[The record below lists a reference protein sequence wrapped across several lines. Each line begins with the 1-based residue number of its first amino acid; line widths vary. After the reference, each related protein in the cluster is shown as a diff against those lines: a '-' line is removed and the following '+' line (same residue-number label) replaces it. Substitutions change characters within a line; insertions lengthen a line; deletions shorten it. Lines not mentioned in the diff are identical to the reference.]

1 MMLLAASIFP
11 VMLRC
16 TVMETIPLRG
26 ETRDMRMMFAD
37 RGLTFE
43 PALAERLGVSR
54 ADGSWDGQQW
64 NLEATPAAGGT
75 FEAVFMPHDTAEG
88 RFGLDWRR
96 LGAKKPGAEPAIMSS
111 GIADCRA
118 TNMPKEG
125 QSK

>member
-1 MMLLAASIFP
+1 MILIAASIFP
-11 VMLRC
+11 VMLQC
-16 TVMETIPLRG
+16 TVMEIIPLRG
-26 ETRDMRMMFAD
+26 ETRDVRMMFAD

-64 NLEATPAAGGT
+64 NLEAKPPAGGK
-75 FEAVFMPHDTAEG
+75 FEAVFMPHDTDEG

-96 LGAKKPGAEPAIMSS
+96 SGAAKPGAESGLLSS